1 MSVPSGT
8 ATTFDLPNYVG
19 PIFMTS
25 ISQTPFT
32 SMLGGLR
39 SFDLTQSPEFAD
51 HQFVTIDTVSQE
63 TAVEGDDPTA
73 SHQSRDDVVN
83 VVEIKQKAVQI
94 AYSKLAGIMQ
104 VTTDN
109 ADLRSDS
116 YFLGDQP
123 VKNEVDEQLDLK
135 MIETKRELEFSAFQ
149 GTFQNPANNSSAR
162 QTRGINSHITTN
174 SVSASS
180 ADLSRDHYQELLRTM
195 ADNGAIF
202 QDLVAFQ
209 GSLQVQRTTDIYA
222 YAPESRTIGGVAIN
236 RVLTDFGEFGVKW
249 APDNLNSVVTMAEVS
264 VCRVVAMPIPQKGVL
279 FVEPLARTGSSVKA
293 QLYGEVGYRF
303 GPETYSGEIT
313 SLTTS

>member
-1 MSVPSGT
+1 MAVPSGT

-39 SFDLTQSPEFAD
+39 SFDLTQSPEFPD

-109 ADLRSDS
+109 ANLRSDS

-135 MIETKRELEFSAFQ
+135 MIETKREMEFAAFQ

-162 QTRGINSHITTN
+162 QTRGINSHITTD
-174 SVSASS
+174 SVAAGST
-180 ADLSRDHYQELLRTM
+180 DLSRDHYQELLRTM
-195 ADNGAIF
+195 ADNGAVF

-209 GSLQVQRTTDIYA
+209 GSLQVQRTTDLYA

-249 APDNLNSVVTMAEVS
+249 APDNLNSVVTMVDVS

-293 QLYGEVGYRF
+293 QLYGELGFRF
-303 GPETYSGEIT
+303 GPETYHGEIT
-313 SLTTS
+313 GLSTS